1 MMKLNEQMAAYD
13 ENRDQKLSVVCVD
26 IEELREWI
34 KKAIQLEALSN
45 EQNKLLDTLRR
56 KLDKLEQEDIPH
68 LKTTLSVAMN
78 EGERMTKYVEYAK
91 DDKDCMQNE
100 IDVLKRHNATL
111 LDVVR
116 DCVNFLADLNT
127 TAPTDRA
134 KSLHKRAYT
143 AHSKAKSHADTLK
156 GE

>member
-1 MMKLNEQMAAYD
+1 
-13 ENRDQKLSVVCVD
+13 
-26 IEELREWI
+26 
-34 KKAIQLEALSN
+34 
-45 EQNKLLDTLRR
+45 
-56 KLDKLEQEDIPH
+56 
-68 LKTTLSVAMN
+68 MN
-78 EGERMTKYVEYAK
+78 ERPLEYCFICDEPTGRAGKGEDSLYCDEC
-91 DDKDCMQNE
+91 DKGPYCPDCFRKHHE
-100 IDVLKRHNATL
+100 SDVKVVAL